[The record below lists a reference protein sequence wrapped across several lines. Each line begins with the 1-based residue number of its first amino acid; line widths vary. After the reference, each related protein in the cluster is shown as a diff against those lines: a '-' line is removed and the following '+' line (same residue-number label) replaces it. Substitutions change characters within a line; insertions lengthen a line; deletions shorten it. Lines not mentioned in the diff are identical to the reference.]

1 MLTTYQEFELVI
13 GTILFAALY
22 TAAHNALNPSLD
34 ISNILFTTV
43 IFAFSYWVSIS
54 GASYFTYNKT
64 QSLDTP
70 SSNQMIQPLP

>member
-1 MLTTYQEFELVI
+1 MLSTYQEFELVI

-22 TAAHNALNPSLD
+22 TASYNAHNPSLD
-34 ISNILFTTV
+34 IANIFFTTI
-43 IFAFSYWVSIS
+43 IFAFSYWVSIA

-70 SSNQMIQPLP
+70 SANQMIQPLP